1 MVTDFLQ
8 NHFIVGDDDSSS
20 DGETDHVN
28 VEGAINNS
36 PVHNPA
42 AEQPAATDRR
52 SQRERKPR
60 NLFQAG
66 QDIS

>member
-8 NHFIVGDDDSSS
+8 NHYIVGDYDSSS

-28 VEGAINNS
+28 VES